1 MKRNQLSSEIMSF
14 EEAAARLAELENMDI
29 REFLTD
35 GKPDISKILLRHRT
49 DIVKSIKVDNIGK
62 VVSIELHP
70 RGAGNLYLITSDSG
84 YTKIGYAE
92 NMYKRFAQ
100 IDVSSPSRLTIHH
113 FRWVNHVR
121 DLEVALHE
129 KFAHLRHKGE
139 WFKLSDGDLAEAVRM
154 IDSHE

>member
-1 MKRNQLSSEIMSF
+1 MSRDQWQGETMSF

-35 GKPDISKILLRHRT
+35 GKPDITKILLKHRT
-49 DIVKSIKVDNIGK
+49 DLVRSIKVDNVGK

-70 RGAGNLYLITSDSG
+70 HGAGNLYLITSDSG

-92 NMYKRFAQ
+92 DMYKRFAQ
-100 IDVSSPSRLTIHH
+100 IDVSSPSRLTIHY
-113 FRWVNHVR
+113 FRWVKRVR
-121 DLEVALHE
+121 ALESSLHE
-129 KFAHLRHKGE
+129 KFSHLRVKGE

-154 IDSHE
+154 IDAHE